1 MIQGCYDCQN
11 KWMYL
16 LPFCFP
22 ATIFI
27 TLHSSSEQVLPT
39 LYFQP
44 MQLSSL
50 VMIMY
55 RWLDLFIASWH
66 LFFFLKFLPDFG
78 ADSFCA
84 NSSKVTLFS
93 AKFALV
99 CWRPKHDHCPDRCEF
114 LQHVVSSHTGRG
126 FLGALCE
133 AEQEPKLRENLF
145 TNASNAGDEDNWPAW
160 RGLTTTDS
168 TGRFWGLKQVYSS
181 HGRRIYCFAMLPS

>member
-66 LFFFLKFLPDFG
+66 LFFFFFNFCLILVQTASVQTPQKLHYSVQNLLWSAEDRS
-78 ADSFCA
+78 AIIAQIDVSFCNMLSQA
-84 NSSKVTLFS
+84 TQAEGSWGPFVKQNKSQSSEKTFLLMPATLEM
-93 AKFALV
+93 KTIDQHGEDWQLLIALV
-99 CWRPKHDHCPDRCEF
+99 DFE
-114 LQHVVSSHTGRG
+114 G
-126 FLGALCE
+126 
-133 AEQEPKLRENLF
+133 
-145 TNASNAGDEDNWPAW
+145 
-160 RGLTTTDS
+160 
-168 TGRFWGLKQVYSS
+168 
-181 HGRRIYCFAMLPS
+181 